1 MKIIKTFLVIS
12 FVMISAGAAFG
23 QNIEPM
29 FSTDVKIYLHKIG
42 VAPNGP
48 ADTALRPVERVV
60 PVREKLE
67 HTLYALFDEEIP
79 EAEQE
84 EGFVSPTYGTKFE
97 GVSVRN
103 GVATVRFSEIRGFEM
118 ERSLG
123 SFIFA
128 DAITKTVKQF
138 RSIKRVEICAV
149 GKTTIDEDRPF
160 PRCQLGRRR

>member
-1 MKIIKTFLVIS
+1 MRIIKSILFIS
-12 FVMISAGAAFG
+12 FLICSAGAAFG

-29 FSTDVKIYLHKIG
+29 FTTEVKIYLHRIG

-48 ADTALRPVERVV
+48 PDTVLRPVVRIV
-60 PVREKLE
+60 PVRETLE

-84 EGFVSPTYGTKFE
+84 EEFISPTYGTEFK

-103 GVATVRFSEIRGFEM
+103 GVATVRFSEISGFEM

-138 RSIKRVEICAV
+138 RSIRRVEICAI
-149 GKTTIDEDRPF
+149 GKTTMDADRPF
-160 PRCQLGRRR
+160 PRCAQARRR